1 MKLLTYCWF
10 YIQILVLA
18 YKYQQ
23 NHTLDDIKNC
33 NFYKCVLLLMAAKY
47 SLSKVYVQ
55 HDEYVGLDQAD
66 ASAALPHLRQQGQH
80 GAGHQPLHRGSG
92 LQQVSLNLIFS

>member
-1 MKLLTYCWF
+1 MK
-10 YIQILVLA
+10 
-18 YKYQQ
+18 
-23 NHTLDDIKNC
+23 
-33 NFYKCVLLLMAAKY
+33 
-47 SLSKVYVQ
+47 

-80 GAGHQPLHRGSG
+80 GAGHQPLYRGAG